1 MKNQIRKP
9 EFKTIFL
16 VCRRSWKN
24 IIKSKKALNQ
34 AVQTIDLKLFA
45 YSKSSVEPHQN
56 GSMTFE
62 VQFNYKR

>member
-34 AVQTIDLKLFA
+34 AV
-45 YSKSSVEPHQN
+45 
-56 GSMTFE
+56 
-62 VQFNYKR
+62 